1 MNKTINILD
10 AITLTSGATGI
21 SLSMEIQS
29 WIGIIC
35 SAISLISICVSVV
48 LRIVNAVKNAKDPKS
63 DGGEKITDEELK
75 EIANTTATGAKE
87 IGDKAEEIKGEIDNG
102 RK

>member
-1 MNKTINILD
+1 MNKTLNILD

-35 SAISLISICVSVV
+35 SVISLISVCVSVT
-48 LRIVNAVKNAKDPKS
+48 LRVINAFKNARRDDS
-63 DGGEKITDEELK
+63 DGGKNITDEEMK
-75 EIANTTATGAKE
+75 EIIDTTSKGVQDIA
-87 IGDKAEEIKGEIDNG
+87 DKAEDVKGEI
-102 RK
+102 KK